1 MWRQW
6 LITLDAKP
14 RGFHLVTR
22 ELLNPLAALSECRI
36 GLLHLFIKVPFSTRP
51 RHWR

>member
-22 ELLNPLAALSECRI
+22 ELLDPLAALSECRT
-36 GLLHLFIKVPFSTRP
+36 GLLHRFIPGTSIHCSRP
-51 RHWR
+51 LA